1 MPEVGFSDHMD
12 FRISG
17 SAKADVAAWS
27 MMTNQLELI
36 KELHSYLQITGN

>member
-27 MMTNQLELI
+27 MITNHLELI
-36 KELHSYLQITGN
+36 KELHNVLQITGD